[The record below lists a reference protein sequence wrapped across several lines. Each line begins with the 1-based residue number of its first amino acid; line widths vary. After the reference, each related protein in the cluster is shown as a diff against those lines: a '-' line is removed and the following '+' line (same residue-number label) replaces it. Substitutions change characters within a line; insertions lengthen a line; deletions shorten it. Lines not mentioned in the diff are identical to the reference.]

1 MPNPMEQ
8 KARILL
14 VEDDPNFGSVL
25 KNYLELNEY
34 HVVLAQDGYSGYD
47 QFVSG
52 KFDICILDVMMPR
65 KDGFTLAKEIR
76 EKDEQIPVI
85 FLTAKTMKEDMLSGF
100 QVGADDYITK
110 PFDSEVLLF
119 KLKAILKRSLDKTA
133 DPLQK
138 EFDVGRYHF
147 NFDHRTIAING
158 HLTRLSPK
166 EAELLRMLC
175 LHKNELLPRQKA
187 LKEIWGDDNYFNAR
201 SMDVFITKLRKYLKE
216 DEAIDIINIHGKGF
230 RLVDTARQ

>member
-1 MPNPMEQ
+1 MN
-8 KARILL
+8 KKIKILL

-34 HVVLAQDGYSGYD
+34 DVKLCPDGNSGYD
-47 QFVSG
+47 QFITG
-52 KFDICILDVMMPR
+52 KYDICILDVMMPK

-76 EKDEQIPVI
+76 LKDEQIPII

-110 PFDSEVLLF
+110 PFDSEVLLY
-119 KLKAILKRSLDKTA
+119 KLKAILKRSTDKSLDST
-133 DPLQK
+133 LK
-138 EFDVGRYHF
+138 EFTIGKYNFH
-147 NFDHRTIAING
+147 FDHRIISINDVSQK
-158 HLTRLSPK
+158 LSPK

-175 LHKNELLPRQKA
+175 IYKNELLPRQKA

-201 SMDVFITKLRKYLKE
+201 SMDVFITKLRKFLK
-216 DEAIDIINIHGKGF
+216 DDNSLDIINIHGRGF
-230 RLVDTARQ
+230 RLIDNA

>member
-1 MPNPMEQ
+1 MEQ
-8 KARILL
+8 TKIKILL

-34 HVVLAQDGYSGYD
+34 NVKLCPDGFAGYD

-76 EKDEQIPVI
+76 EKNERIPII
-85 FLTAKTMKEDMLSGF
+85 FLTAKTMKEDMLTGF
-100 QVGADDYITK
+100 QAGADDYITK
-110 PFDSEVLLF
+110 PFDSEILLY
-119 KLKAILKRSLDKTA
+119 KLKAILKRSIDKNS
-133 DPLQK
+133 DPHQK
-138 EFDVGRYHF
+138 EFDIGKYHF
-147 NFDHRTIAING
+147 NYDHRTIKIAG
-158 HLTRLSPK
+158 QLTKLSPK
-166 EAELLRMLC
+166 EADLLRMLC

-216 DEAIDIINIHGKGF
+216 DSSIDIINIHGKGF
-230 RLVDTARQ
+230 RMIDTAEK